1 MANMIYLT
9 LNGSKQG
16 AISQGCGSL
25 DSIGNKYQSGHE
37 NEIFILHLNN
47 AFSRSQNMSF
57 QPVCITKLLDK
68 SSPLLANAIA
78 NNETLELVF
87 HFFRTS
93 QNGSQEKYYSVTL
106 REASIVSLVT
116 NYPHSVDNNTQQPE
130 ETVSVKYKDIIFQH
144 IMAGTS
150 GYCCWEESTK

>member
-9 LNGSKQG
+9 LKGSKQG

-37 NEIFILHLNN
+37 DEIFILRLGNG
-47 AFSRSQNMSF
+47 FSRRQNISF
-57 QPVCITKLLDK
+57 QPVSLIKLLDK

-78 NNETLELVF
+78 NNETLEMVF
-87 HFFRTS
+87 NFYRTS
-93 QNGSQEKYYSVTL
+93 QTGSQEKYYTITL
-106 REASIVSLVT
+106 REASIVSLESD
-116 NYPHSVDNNTQQPE
+116 YPHSANHNDQLPE
-130 ETVSVKYKDIIFQH
+130 ETLTVRYKDIIFQH

-150 GYCCWEESTK
+150 GYCSWQENTI